1 MDFKWLVGLL
11 LFCGTAVA
19 QQYNLSINQYPPCN
33 TTWQK
38 SGNVYTCT
46 GGNGQVTLNDG
57 DVIVAS
63 QDSTLSADAGISL
76 TNNKVGNASSRI
88 NLKASFGG
96 IVSQGYQNTIY
107 GDVLAGSSSITLNN
121 IYLYGNI
128 TTSGNV
134 SLNSGVVQGN
144 ITSSSNSVSVT
155 NVQLSGDINANSS
168 LTISGGTYSG
178 NITMRSNNP
187 VTFNSVNMT
196 SGSVSGASSFNAT
209 GSQLG
214 SQGSPVIISTT
225 SNNITVTNSTVYG
238 NLTAATNNA
247 GGVVNVNN
255 SSVTGTCLPVSNPVN
270 ACVPAPVALY
280 QLEESKWTGVAGEV
294 KNAVADVLHGRAMR
308 GAKTNT
314 VSPALPANA
323 NNLGTCGYG
332 EFTGSS
338 NQYIEV
344 PHDARLSFLNQLTV
358 SAWVYPVSL
367 PSAGNLYSI
376 VSKDGNYEFHL
387 DSQGRVFWYWERSS
401 GVNQT
406 LTTNTKIPLNTWS
419 HIVIRYDA
427 MAANNQRQKI
437 YINGVADTVK
447 GNDANSLRTNTQ
459 NLEIGRDYID
469 SRSFNGRIDEV
480 AIYGSALS
488 DTQIAELY
496 SQRHPCGGSTLICET
511 DDFSQPLGDRWAVKQ
526 SAGGFI
532 PSITADRRL
541 RMTQASTGQATSA
554 TYQRLFPAAG
564 NLVTLTFN
572 HYAYGGTS
580 TGADGMTV
588 VLSDASVTPQPGAA
602 GGPLGYGHYQPSNSP
617 GFAGGWLG
625 FGLDE
630 YGNFSSFGGGGSVG
644 YRPQSVVVRGSGSN
658 FSGYNYLR
666 GTCNNGTTNVNTSC
680 LSPKVDGNGSANH
693 RYRLTIDSRTSGRAM
708 VKVERDTGSGFISLI
723 DSFDALDPALGQSPL
738 PQDFYVS
745 LTGSTG
751 ALTNIHELDNVEIC
765 ALKSREVGVQVD
777 HFELQYSGQPLTC
790 NPEEI
795 TIKACANPDC
805 SLLITEQVAVS
816 LLPQSLQ
823 DGGWYPLSGANNVSG
838 NTVTFTGGTGKV
850 LLRNNTKTQVT
861 LGVNNS
867 VPAVKPLS
875 ETLCKAGAGT
885 PSAAACTLNFA
896 DSGFFFDVPDTY
908 SNQPQDVTISAV
920 KKDDITKQCL
930 PGFTGVRSVGFWGTY
945 NNPNTNSFG
954 SKISIDGNAIAT
966 YAASVP
972 SPTPTTLNLTF
983 DNQGKATLKKV
994 TYPDAGQMQLSASHN
1009 GSGETA
1015 GLVMTGS
1022 DTFVARPVGLC
1033 ITPPQGVC
1041 AAGDSSCPVFK
1052 KAGETFQ
1059 VDIKAMAWESAN
1071 DGDICVGNQTTP
1083 NFALPNIALGS
1094 TLVAP
1099 NPGTNATL
1107 GTTAYSH
1114 VAAANSVNTIS
1125 QTVSEVGVFRMT
1137 ATPPEG
1143 STVSTGY
1150 FGYTIPPASS
1160 VPVGRF
1166 VPWDFNLLSGVLTP
1180 ACGQFSYISQPFGVK
1195 MTVQARNKSAG
1206 VTKNYGGEFAKGRLY
1221 LVAGNNHDG
1230 IDRTDRVGSMMASW
1244 ASGEANIDSQ
1254 SRFAR
1259 LSERDPSLTTPEEPF
1274 KLLRFG
1280 LQVLDE
1286 ESPSVTF
1293 MADADL
1299 NPGIKNGCT
1308 KGVNCNAKQ
1317 LTIPT
1322 RVNNT
1327 MTAYYGRLQA
1337 GTAAGLA
1344 SAPLAIPLQMQ
1355 YYEGGNWLQNKEDKC
1370 TQLSLANQG
1379 FIFLNPS
1386 HTFDAT
1392 TRELNLGAGRKIK
1405 LGLGSSA
1412 PGGDAALAKD
1422 GEILFH
1428 FAKPDISVR
1437 IPYKVDLA
1445 KQPSQPLWLS
1455 DPTSANDG
1463 NLQGEAIFG
1472 SSRGNDRIIYRREV
1486 LQ

>member
-1 MDFKWLVGLL
+1 MRNLFLLICLYIMVSPVWAAIDCNSIFPGPIQSHDADGTLYMQGGARVDNYNGFEVCFKKVRAYNEEMNSLA
-11 LFCGTAVA
+11 CGTGKCEITGISSKKQVSLIMPGGTDNKTYSIPSWGNPSQVVLGQTSNYGKAVGSRWDA
-19 QQYNLSINQYPPCN
+19 GQI
-33 TTWQK
+33 TV
-38 SGNVYTCT
+38 SGNI
-46 GGNGQVTLNDG
+46 GGYDGRPGSLGFSDFYDTYVIKGLTIQNKGVVTLISGKTYVIDG
-57 DVIVAS
+57 NLKLSSGEIKLIGSAPTRLFVKGDFDAYS
-63 QDSTLSADAGISL
+63 DTQLSANSDMEVYISGAVTL
-76 TNNKVGNASSRI
+76 TGNN
-88 NLKASFGG
+88 
-96 IVSQGYQNTIY
+96 
-107 GDVLAGSSSITLNN
+107 VLAGSYYVEGNATFENDVTLFGRVSAKNVNLKGNSKVIYDGGVPPFKCESSETFD
-121 IYLYGNI
+121 
-128 TTSGNV
+128 S
-134 SLNSGVVQGN
+134 
-144 ITSSSNSVSVT
+144 
-155 NVQLSGDINANSS
+155 ANSLAMWALS
-168 LTISGGTYSG
+168 AAAQSTLPSVKNGRLQLTT
-178 NITMRSNNP
+178 ND
-187 VTFNSVNMT
+187 NSQ
-196 SGSVSGASSFNAT
+196 S
-209 GSQLG
+209 
-214 SQGSPVIISTT
+214 
-225 SNNITVTNSTVYG
+225 
-238 NLTAATNNA
+238 TAAT
-247 GGVVNVNN
+247 
-255 SSVTGTCLPVSNPVN
+255 
-270 ACVPAPVALY
+270 Y
-280 QLEESKWTGVAGEV
+280 K
-294 KNAVADVLHGRAMR
+294 M
-308 GAKTNT
+308 
-314 VSPALPANA
+314 
-323 NNLGTCGYG
+323 
-332 EFTGSS
+332 
-338 NQYIEV
+338 
-344 PHDARLSFLNQLTV
+344 
-358 SAWVYPVSL
+358 
-367 PSAGNLYSI
+367 
-376 VSKDGNYEFHL
+376 
-387 DSQGRVFWYWERSS
+387 
-401 GVNQT
+401 
-406 LTTNTKIPLNTWS
+406 
-419 HIVIRYDA
+419 
-427 MAANNQRQKI
+427 
-437 YINGVADTVK
+437 
-447 GNDANSLRTNTQ
+447 
-459 NLEIGRDYID
+459 
-469 SRSFNGRIDEV
+469 
-480 AIYGSALS
+480 
-488 DTQIAELY
+488 
-496 SQRHPCGGSTLICET
+496 
-511 DDFSQPLGDRWAVKQ
+511 
-526 SAGGFI
+526 
-532 PSITADRRL
+532 
-541 RMTQASTGQATSA
+541 
-554 TYQRLFPAAG
+554 LFPGAD
-564 NLVTLTFN
+564 NQVVLEFD
-572 HYAYGGTS
+572 HFAYGGS
-580 TGADGMTV
+580 GADGMAV
-588 VLSDASVTPQPGAA
+588 VLSDGLVTAQPGAA
-602 GGPLGYGHYQPSNSP
+602 GGPLGYGARSNVN

-625 FGLDE
+625 IGLDE
-630 YGNFSSFGGGGSVG
+630 YGNFSTEGGPRGAGPG
-644 YRPQSVVVRGSGSN
+644 ARRPQSVVIRGSGSGT
-658 FSGYNYLR
+658 SGYSYLA
-666 GTCNNGTTNVNTSC
+666 GACINGTQNTGSC
-680 LSPKVDGNGSANH
+680 LSPRVDGNGSANPVH
-693 RYRLTIDSRTSGRAM
+693 RYRIEVDSRQSNKTFVEVSRRTSGNQF
-708 VKVERDTGSGFISLI
+708 TILI
-723 DSFDALDPALGQSPL
+723 PRFELKGQVTTPN
-738 PQDFYVS
+738 DFQLS

-751 ALTNIHELDNVEIC
+751 GLTNFHELDNFQVC
-765 ALKSREVGVQVD
+765 ALKSRPLNVQID
-777 HFELQYSGQPLTC
+777 HFRFDYSRVPLTC
-790 NPEEI
+790 NPQDV
-795 TIKACANPDC
+795 TLTACANSDC
-805 SLLITEQVAVS
+805 SVQYKGPVTAY
-816 LLPQSLQ
+816 LLPKKLAQGEWRDSQGNVL
-823 DGGWYPLSGANNVSG
+823 ANDQ
-838 NTVTFTGGTGKV
+838 VTFSGGKV
-850 LLRNNTKTQVT
+850 DLRLRSPIKGKIT
-861 LGVNNS
+861 LGVEGS
-867 VPAVKPLS
+867 TPATRPLS
-875 ETLCKAGAGT
+875 STLCRMGSGAYSIG
-885 PSAAACTLNFA
+885 ACTIDFA
-896 DSGFFFDVPDTY
+896 DSGFIFDVLDTY

-920 KKDDITKQCL
+920 KKDDITKQCV

-966 YAASVP
+966 YAGSVS

-1009 GSGETA
+1009 GSGETE
-1015 GLVMTGS
+1015 GLVMTGA

-1041 AAGDSSCPVFK
+1041 AVGDSSCPVFK
-1052 KAGETFQ
+1052 KAGETFL

-1107 GTTAYSH
+1107 GTTTYSH
-1114 VAAANSVNTIS
+1114 VAAANSANSVS

-1137 ATPPEG
+1137 ATPPAAKPPEG

-1180 ACGQFSYISQPFGVK
+1180 ACGQFSYMSQPFGVK

-1230 IDRTDRVGSMMASW
+1230 IERTDRVGSMMASW

-1259 LSERDPSLTTPEEPF
+1259 LSERDPGLTTPEEPF

-1355 YYEGGNWLQNKEDKC
+1355 YYEGGNWLQNKEDQC

-1379 FIFLNPS
+1379 FTFLNPS
-1386 HTFDAT
+1386 HTFDAA

-1437 IPYKVDLA
+1437 IPYKVELA